1 MRVAKETAH
10 RSSRWCVILSFLL
23 HALLLAAFLLSP
35 APEPNSVSP
44 DRSIT
49 VEIITQAP
57 APLQPDTSVLSAN
70 SPPTPPAPPRA
81 TYSPN
86 DSKAST
92 PPTESSNTP
101 PQKALVNDNEK
112 TFVKPSHM
120 LSQEVLADHRS
131 RQARD
136 ALKQL
141 APADQI
147 EQLCNLEA
155 MAQVGTWSKSLK
167 PDRVVAYA
175 MADLEFSSTDFIAKG
190 AAIHSEQHWYRLQFK
205 CQLTPDNEKV
215 VAFEFLMGDAI
226 PRDMWAEHNL
236 PDEDGASD

>member
-1 MRVAKETAH
+1 MREAKETAR

-23 HALLLAAFLLSP
+23 HALLSAAFFLSP
-35 APEPNSVSP
+35 APEPNLVSP

-49 VEIITQAP
+49 VEIIASAP
-57 APLQPDTSVLSAN
+57 APPQPVTSAASAN
-70 SPPTPPAPPRA
+70 NLPTPPPPA
-81 TYSPN
+81 TSLPT
-86 DSKAST
+86 DIETRT
-92 PPTESSNTP
+92 PPTESANRPSRKP
-101 PQKALVNDNEK
+101 AVEDNEK

-155 MAQVGTWSKSLK
+155 MAQVGAWSKSLK

-175 MADLEFSSTDFIAKG
+175 MADLEFSGTDVIAKG
-190 AAIHSEQHWYRLQFK
+190 AAIHSEHEWYRLQFK
-205 CQLTPDNEKV
+205 CQLTPDKEKV

-226 PRDMWAEHNL
+226 PRDIWAEHNL
-236 PDEDGASD
+236 PDEDEASD

>member
-1 MRVAKETAH
+1 MREGKETSR

-23 HALLLAAFLLSP
+23 HALLLPAFFLSP
-35 APEPNSVSP
+35 AREPNSVSP

-49 VEIITQAP
+49 VEIVTQAP
-57 APLQPDTSVLSAN
+57 APPQPNRSGI
-70 SPPTPPAPPRA
+70 SPADSLPTPPPPAA

-131 RQARD
+131 RQAQD
-136 ALKQL
+136 ELKQL

-175 MADLEFSSTDFIAKG
+175 MADLEFSGTDFIAKG
-190 AAIHSEQHWYRLQFK
+190 AAIHSEQDWYRLQFK
-205 CQLTPDNEKV
+205 CQLTPDKEKV
-215 VAFEFLMGDAI
+215 VAFEFRMGDAI
-226 PRDMWAEHNL
+226 PRDIWAEHSL

>member
-1 MRVAKETAH
+1 MREGKETA
-10 RSSRWCVILSFLL
+10 RLSSRRCVILSFLL
-23 HALLLAAFLLSP
+23 HALLLAAFFLSP

-70 SPPTPPAPPRA
+70 SPPTPPAPRA

-92 PPTESSNTP
+92 PPTESSTTP
-101 PQKALVNDNEK
+101 PQKAPVNDNEK

-136 ALKQL
+136 ELKQL

-155 MAQVGTWSKSLK
+155 MAQVGAWSKSLK

-175 MADLEFSSTDFIAKG
+175 MADPEFSGTNFIAKG
-190 AAIHSEQHWYRLQFK
+190 AAIHSEHDWYRLQFK
-205 CQLTPDNEKV
+205 CQLTPDKEKV

-226 PRDMWAEHNL
+226 PREIWA
-236 PDEDGASD
+236 